1 MGQKLIGFAVVF
13 VGKMCAHV
21 LCHTLDKVRYF
32 RNLLVTEDTR
42 PRILIGTDRLLHTL
56 DMAVKDMKGVPV
68 NGLAIVTEWLQIRYV
83 ESDTMTDRETIL
95 IYVRRVHD
103 TFANAIMEE
112 HGDCEVVVFEG
123 DPTLD

>member
-1 MGQKLIGFAVVF
+1 MIGFAVVF

>member
-1 MGQKLIGFAVVF
+1 
-13 VGKMCAHV
+13 MCAHV
-21 LCHTLDKVRYF
+21 LSHTLDKVRYF
-32 RNLLVTEDTR
+32 RNLLISEDTR
-42 PRILIGTDRLLHTL
+42 VRILIGTDSLLRTL

-68 NGLAIVTEWLQIRYV
+68 NGLAIITEWLQIRYV

-95 IYVRRVHD
+95 IYVRRAHD

-112 HGDCEVVVFEG
+112 HGDCEVVVFER